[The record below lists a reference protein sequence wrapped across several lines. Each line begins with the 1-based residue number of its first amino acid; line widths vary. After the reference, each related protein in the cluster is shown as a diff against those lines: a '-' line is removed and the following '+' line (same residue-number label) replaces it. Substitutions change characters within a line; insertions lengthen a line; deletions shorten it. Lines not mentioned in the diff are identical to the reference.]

1 MNFDNEFCTRL
12 DCIVSP
18 ENIQKNAMMKQYTS
32 FKVGGPVDIL
42 VIPQNYIQISNII
55 NLCKEFNIKYYI
67 MGNGSNLLV
76 KDGGIRG
83 VVIKLSKLDKIT
95 VEGEKIISQGG
106 TSLLLTSKVALDE
119 NLTGMEFACGI
130 PGSIGGAVAMN
141 AGAYNGEISQ
151 IVESALIIDNEG
163 EIRRIDKEEL
173 ELGYRMSSILKYGY
187 VVLEVTLSLKKGE
200 HSKINDRM
208 KELTKR
214 RIERQPLEFPSAG
227 STFKRP
233 ENNYA
238 AKLIED
244 SGLKGLCIGD
254 AQVSPKHSG
263 FIINKG
269 NASAKDILNLIYVV
283 QNEVEKKFKVE
294 LNTEVLII
302 GEDEMLE
309 NTIK

>member
-1 MNFDNEFCTRL
+1 MKFDNEFYTRL
-12 DCIVSP
+12 SCIVPS
-18 ENIQKNAMMKQYTS
+18 ENIEKNAMMKQYTS
-32 FKVGGPVDIL
+32 FKVGGPVDML
-42 VIPQNYIQISNII
+42 AIPQNYIQIANII
-55 NLCKEFNIKYYI
+55 NLCKEFGIKYYI

-76 KDGGIRG
+76 KDAGIRG
-83 VVIKLSKLDKIT
+83 VVIKLSKLNKIT

-106 TSLLLTSKVALDE
+106 ASLLLTSKEALNE
-119 NLTGMEFACGI
+119 SLTGMEFACGI

-151 IVESALIIDNEG
+151 IVESALIIDNKG
-163 EIRRIDKEEL
+163 EIRRINNEEL

-187 VVLEVTLSLKKGE
+187 VVLEVTLSLKKGDYV
-200 HSKINDRM
+200 KINDRM
-208 KELTKR
+208 NDLTRR

-233 ENNYA
+233 EGNYA

-244 SGLKGLCIGD
+244 SGLKGLSIGD

-269 NASAKDILNLIYVV
+269 NASAKDILDLIYIV
-283 QNEVEKKFKVE
+283 QNKVKERFKVE
-294 LNTEVLII
+294 LSTEVLII
-302 GEDEMLE
+302 GEDGAVE
-309 NTIK
+309 K